1 MYKFYTANP
10 NALKSTLVAK
20 FLLKVKFTCIL
31 PMILVMTVCFSAIG
45 HPLDNNSKTIS
56 AYTPV
61 NAGKTIALI
70 SISGKV
76 TDEKGKALPGVNVS
90 IKGKS
95 TGTATDEKGHYT
107 LKNITPD
114 EVLIFSLVGME
125 VLEVKINNRTVIDV
139 TLKEAHIG
147 LNEVVVV
154 GYGTQLRKD
163 VTGAVSSIREKDIH
177 ERPINNL
184 TQALQ
189 GKSAGIYVSSSNNEP
204 GASASVFI
212 RGKRSINAQNDPLYV
227 IDGIPINGGLN
238 DINPDD
244 IVSME
249 ILKDASS
256 TAIYGSRGANGVVI
270 VSTRRGKTGVP
281 AVNYNGY
288 VALSAVNRYINVMNG
303 PEYAEYKRE
312 SRRSAGIY
320 DDTDPVAADKKLF
333 EAVELAAIADGST
346 TDWQELMT
354 KNGIRQNH
362 DLNISGGAEKTKY
375 SISFGLTDD
384 QGYIPTQS
392 YTRYST
398 RINIDQ
404 ELGKRFKVGLSTLA
418 TYSTSNTPNSYYNT
432 LIANPLA
439 QAYDPN
445 GELIFLPTSDALLPN
460 PMADLVD
467 GAAINRNKRLRI
479 FSSIYGEMK
488 IIDGLTLRTNFGPD
502 LIENRTG
509 TFYGSKTTFRNL
521 AQSTASTAEDM
532 TTMYTWENIVNYKK
546 TFREKHRLDFTGLY
560 SISTRYYENTGASVI
575 NLPLESFEYYN
586 LGAASQ
592 ISGVSSGYTK
602 WSILSYMGRANYSF
616 DNRYMATVTARAD
629 GSSRFGDNKKWGFF
643 PSAAL
648 GWNISNEKFMAS
660 QRYISSLKLRLS
672 YGKTGNTAINPY
684 QTQGML
690 SRTTYDFGGTDAYGY
705 RPSTLRNNDLRWES
719 TSSANIGLDFGLFD
733 NRITGA
739 IEYYQSKTTDLLLDR
754 VLPVSGGFEKVLQN
768 VGSTK
773 NRGFEFSISTQIIKP
788 QAETGFSWSTD
799 FNFSTSKE
807 KIVELSQGKIDDIGN
822 SRFIG
827 QPISVFYD
835 YKKLGIWQL
844 GEETEAAKYGSAV
857 GQVKIQDTNNNGKID
872 ANDKVILGKE
882 MPGFTSGMTNRFSYK
897 RFSISALVVAR
908 FGNTIQSS
916 LYSGN
921 TFALQGRYNNLDVNY
936 WTKNNPTNDFPQP
949 SFNRASPLYASSL
962 TYFDGSFVK
971 VKNLSLS
978 YDFAPEMIRK
988 IATKS
993 LRIYASVQDPFTFAP
1008 YVRKYKGTDPEIPG
1022 RPALITYT
1030 FGINASF

>member
-1 MYKFYTANP
+1 MYKIYTAYP
-10 NALKSTLVAK
+10 YALKSALVAK
-20 FLLKVKFTCIL
+20 YLLRAKLNTLLLLTVVL
-31 PMILVMTVCFSAIG
+31 PLCAAGSVPLLSNSRKNSSPVIHTG
-45 HPLDNNSKTIS
+45 HS
-56 AYTPV
+56 V
-61 NAGKTIALI
+61 ALI
-70 SISGKV
+70 DISGKV
-76 TDEKGKALPGVNVS
+76 TDEKGNALAGVNVN
-90 IKGKS
+90 IKGKL
-95 TGTATDEKGHYT
+95 TGTTTDAQGRYV
-107 LKNITPD
+107 LKNLNPD
-114 EVLIFSLVGME
+114 AILIFSLVGME
-125 VLEVKINNRTVIDV
+125 SREIAVNNNILINV

-163 VTGAVSSIREKDIH
+163 VTGAVSSIKEKDIH

-189 GKSAGIYVSSSNNEP
+189 GKSAGIYVSSSSNEP

-227 IDGIPINGGLN
+227 IDGIPVNGGMN

-270 VSTRRGKTGVP
+270 VSTRRGKTGP
-281 AVNYNGY
+281 PQVNYNAY
-288 VALSAVNRYINVMNG
+288 AALSMVNRYVDVMNG

-312 SRRSAGIY
+312 SRRAAGTY
-320 DDTDPVAADKKLF
+320 NDADPVAADKQLF
-333 EAVELAAIADGST
+333 EAVELTSISNGST
-346 TDWQELMT
+346 TDWQDLMI

-362 DLNISGGAEKTKY
+362 ELNINGGAEKTKY
-375 SISFGLTDD
+375 SLSFGYLDD
-384 QGYIPTQS
+384 KGYIPTQR
-392 YTRYST
+392 YTRYTT
-398 RINIDQ
+398 RVNIDQ
-404 ELGKRFKVGLSTLA
+404 ELGTRFKVGLSTLA
-418 TYSTSNTPNSYYNT
+418 TFSTANTPNSYYNT
-432 LIANPLA
+432 LISNPLA
-439 QAYDPN
+439 QAYDAE
-445 GELIFLPTSDALLPN
+445 GTLIFLPTSDALLPN
-460 PMADLVD
+460 PMADLAD

-479 FSSIYGEMK
+479 FSSMYGEVK
-488 IIDGLTLRTNFGPD
+488 ILEGLTLRTNFGPD

-509 TFYGSKTTFRNL
+509 TFYGSKTTFRNQ
-521 AQSTASTAEDM
+521 AQNTASTAEDL
-532 TTMYTWENIVNYKK
+532 TTMYTWENILNYKK
-546 TFREKHRLDFTGLY
+546 TFRDKHRFDFTGLY
-560 SISTRYYENTGASVI
+560 SITSRYFENTGASVI
-575 NLPLESFEYYN
+575 NLPLESFEYEN

-592 ISGVSSGYTK
+592 ISGVNSGFTK
-602 WSILSYMGRANYSF
+602 WTILSYMGRANYAF

-629 GSSRFGDNKKWGFF
+629 GSSRFGKNQKWGFF

-648 GWNISNEKFMAS
+648 GWNISNEKFMTG
-660 QRYISSLKLRLS
+660 QRYISNLKLRIS
-672 YGKTGNTAINPY
+672 YGRTGNTAINPY

-705 RPSTLRNNDLRWES
+705 RPSTLRNNNLKWES
-719 TSSANIGLDFGLFD
+719 TTAANIGVDFGFLD
-733 NRITGA
+733 NRISGA
-739 IEYYQSKTTDLLLDR
+739 IEYYQSKTKDLLLDR
-754 VLPVSGGFEKVLQN
+754 VLPASGGFEKVLQN

-773 NRGFEFSISTQIIKP
+773 NRGFEFSISTQNIKP
-788 QAETGFSWSTD
+788 NTEMGFSWSTD
-799 FNFSTSKE
+799 LNLSASKE

-827 QPISVFYD
+827 QPINVFYD

-857 GQVKIQDTNNNGKID
+857 GQLKIQDTNNNGKID

-882 MPGFTSGMTNRFSYK
+882 MPSFTGGMTNRFSYK
-897 RFSISALVVAR
+897 RFSFSALVVAR
-908 FGNTIQSS
+908 FGNMIQSS

-949 SFNRASPLYASSL
+949 SFNRATPVYASAL

-971 VKNLSLS
+971 IKNLSLGYS
-978 YDFAPEMIRK
+978 CPAWLTNR
-988 IATKS
+988 IAVHS
-993 LRIYASVQDPFTFAP
+993 LSVYASVQDPFTFAP
-1008 YVRKYKGTDPEIPG
+1008 YVSKYKGTDPEIPG
-1022 RPALITYT
+1022 RPAMITYT